1 MIFLPTRRYDS
12 AVLGLDVTWCLSVC
26 HKPQV
31 GVISTDGR
39 SELVFSVESSFDLSD
54 TVLQGNSSICKHQC
68 TPLCRV
74 IKKFK
79 GGRFF
84 LERSVY
90 IR

>member
-1 MIFLPTRRYDS
+1 MSPGVCLSVR
-12 AVLGLDVTWCLSVC
+12 LSVC

-54 TVLQGNSSICKHQC
+54 TVLQGNSSTCKHQG

-74 IKKFK
+74 IKKIQ
-79 GGRFF
+79 GWAFF

-90 IR
+90 RG

>member
-1 MIFLPTRRYDS
+1 MSPGVCLSLR
-12 AVLGLDVTWCLSVC
+12 LSVC
-26 HKPQV
+26 HKLQV
-31 GVISTDGR
+31 GVISKDGR

-54 TVLQGNSSICKHQC
+54 TVLQGNSSTCKHQS

-84 LERSVY
+84 
-90 IR
+90 